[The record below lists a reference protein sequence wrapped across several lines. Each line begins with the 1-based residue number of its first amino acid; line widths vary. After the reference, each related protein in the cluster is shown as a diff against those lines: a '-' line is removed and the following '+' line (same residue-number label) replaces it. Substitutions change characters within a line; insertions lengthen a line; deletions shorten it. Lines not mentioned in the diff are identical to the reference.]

1 MTMTAKERQRM
12 QRLEAENRMLRER
25 VSMDMNVYSNNLI
38 EIIEMKA
45 MIELIKAAIE
55 GYEMEAA

>member
-45 MIELIKAAIE
+45 TIELIKTAIE